1 MSHLEDLLH
10 EYHEWK
16 GYIVRRNAKV
26 GRLKH
31 GGWAGELDIVAYH
44 PQNGDLLHLEP
55 SIDAHS
61 WAKREQR
68 YRKKFAAGRRYIFS
82 DVFPW
87 LDPQTRLQQVAIF
100 VSRGKGRTRL
110 AGGSVRTIDE
120 VVAEIRDDITTEG
133 KMVSKAIPE
142 QFGLLR
148 TIQLVEVGYYR
159 RL

>member
-16 GYIVRRNAKV
+16 GYIVRRNVKV

-31 GGWAGELDIVAYH
+31 GGWAGELDIIAYH
-44 PQNGDLLHLEP
+44 PQEGDLLHLEP

-68 YRKKFAAGRRYIFS
+68 YKKKFDAGRCYLFS

-87 LDPQTRLQQVAIF
+87 LDPQIELQQIAIF
-100 VSRGKGRTRL
+100 ISRGKRTKL
-110 AGGSVRTIDE
+110 AGGSVKTVDE
-120 VVAEIRDDITTEG
+120 VVAEIRDEVVAEG

-148 TIQLVEVGYYR
+148 TIQLVEVGYHR